1 MTASSAPDANP
12 VVPGR
17 GCDGCTLCCKLLGIA
32 ELGKPKG
39 VWCGHCDIGVGC
51 RIYAMRPPSCGEFH
65 CGFLTLGTLKE
76 AWRPSKCK
84 IVVAAEAG
92 GRRLAAYVDPG
103 RPDAWKAEP
112 YYSQLKEWARLAAR
126 KRNQVVVCIGPQ
138 TIVILPDK
146 DVDLGVVGDDEM
158 IVMQEIS
165 SPAGPKLEAHKVKHS
180 DPRAAKLINP
190 T

>member
-17 GCDGCTLCCKLLGIA
+17 GYDGCTLCCKLLGIA

-112 YYSQLKEWARLAAR
+112 YYSQLKEWARLAR
-126 KRNQVVVCIGPQ
+126 PQ
-138 TIVILPDK
+138 KKPGCGLYRPPNDR
-146 DVDLGVVGDDEM
+146 DL
-158 IVMQEIS
+158 
-165 SPAGPKLEAHKVKHS
+165 AGQGCGS
-180 DPRAAKLINP
+180 RGRRR
-190 T
+190 